1 MAVTIS
7 LSFLTSSLATDSVLL
22 LKTMWNHI
30 NSTSLT
36 RTLSHQHKV
45 KLRGR
50 MYSSKQHIAR
60 KLTLCSYHF
69 FVWISA
75 FFLHTI

>member
-7 LSFLTSSLATDSVLL
+7 LPFLNLATDSVLL

-30 NSTSLT
+30 NSISLT
-36 RTLSHQHKV
+36 RTLSQQHKV
-45 KLRGR
+45 KLRRR
-50 MYSSKQHIAR
+50 MYSSKQHNAR
-60 KLTLCSYHF
+60 KLTPCSYHF

-75 FFLHTI
+75 FFLHTT